1 MTEEKRYKILEL
13 VTTGYHLIEN
23 RAYNLTREQCDA
35 LINEYVGN
43 GQNPTAIKAV
53 ALDDP
58 RYAGE
63 KPSDVGYIPQD

>member
-35 LINEYVGN
+35 LINDYIGN
-43 GQNPTAIKAV
+43 GQNPTSIKAV
-53 ALDDP
+53 TLDDP
-58 RYAGE
+58 RYIEE
-63 KPSDVGYIPQD
+63 KPSDVGYVPQD